1 MNSIVFASLKNTF
14 DKNPE
19 NHEMPL
25 EQFVE
30 FVCNTAK
37 RLSVDPNWTK
47 AEYDAAKI
55 KQRAIAPVGGRR
67 KDAILESSFVPFDFD
82 HLTREQYRT
91 VVRTFKSA
99 PFFNIMHTTASDGHA
114 CKNGD
119 RALRVLIPTATVF
132 SAADTWM
139 IQRVIMDELAL
150 PDSLRDHCTED
161 SNRMVYLPHRESKIT
176 VTEGRLLRPR
186 RYIARGEEMGLTK
199 RERKE
204 LVADEHGLNADI
216 AHFCEAELG
225 LDALSS
231 GRGYE
236 VPCPNEHL
244 HTGKGSTSIML
255 DGKEARFVCQH
266 TNNGACTELNRHQ
279 HLALRMCGLPD
290 ELNVDKHPISLATLR
305 KSLPDLPEEEIEEL
319 HRTEN
324 EESVSV
330 TVDDL
335 EDEEELPEPVKS
347 KFVVEGL
354 IDPDSIGAIYGES
367 GTYKSYAVL
376 GVMAASAA
384 GKRFAGGDT
393 SVAHHFYI
401 DGEGGSGTETRLRA
415 LAALY
420 GEGIRKYIHV
430 IDPSDIDPVNKTGE
444 LIRKIRGIAGDEPV
458 GLVAFDTLN
467 QAMAPYISKF
477 DEHSASTDNGMGRVV
492 AVLKQVKEGTKG
504 AVMVV
509 HHTPKG
515 GKSLRGSGA
524 LHGGIDW
531 ALLVERAADLRINIT
546 NTKQKH
552 GVQQR
557 PFGMA
562 LDVVQFDK
570 APPPKVYDA
579 DELDAPRLHG
589 ANDFQLFVPEVHR
602 APVLMPFAYQPFA
615 LTGNVAGSDG
625 DPDAEIHA
633 AIASV
638 LTDTPQTQKRIMDR
652 ANDVLQN
659 RRIGKNAIAG
669 HLQAMMGKGLCR
681 RSEDKPT
688 EWLRCE
694 YVPSDAPSNAAE
706 EDVIAAL
713 EERDRNNDGY
723 SASQLGV
730 ELSVCRSMVRS
741 GKIIN
746 AADADGYAVT
756 SRFKLKEKHGD
767 AQPPTRPDEEDEE

>member
-1 MNSIVFASLKNTF
+1 MNSIVFATLKNTF
-14 DKNPE
+14 DKNPV

-37 RLSVDPNWTK
+37 RLSVDPDWTK
-47 AEYDAAKI
+47 EEYDAAKI

-132 SAADTWM
+132 TTDDTWM
-139 IQRVIMDELAL
+139 IQRVIMDELGI
-150 PDSLRDHCTED
+150 DGELRDTCTD
-161 SNRMVYLPHRESKIT
+161 DPNRLLYLPHRESKIT

-255 DGKEARFVCQH
+255 DGKEVRFVCQH

-290 ELNVDKHPISLATLR
+290 ELNVDKHPISLSTIKAA
-305 KSLPDLPEEEIEEL
+305 LPDLPDEEIEEL

-324 EESVSV
+324 EESVTCSL
-330 TVDDL
+330 DDL
-335 EDEEELPEPVKS
+335 EDDEVAELPMPEKGEYI
-347 KFVVEGL
+347 VEGL
-354 IDPDSIGAIYGES
+354 FEPGKIGDIVAES
-367 GTYKSYAVL
+367 GHYKSFYVL

-384 GKRFAGGDT
+384 GVRFCGADT
-393 SVAHHFYI
+393 EVRHHFYI
-401 DGEGGSGTETRLRA
+401 YGEGGDTTISRVKALKATYGDAIDQYLHCRSVDDFNMDEGVTGIVKWIKETCN
-415 LAALY
+415 
-420 GEGIRKYIHV
+420 GEK
-430 IDPSDIDPVNKTGE
+430 
-444 LIRKIRGIAGDEPV
+444 A

-467 QAMAPYISKF
+467 ATF
-477 DEHSASTDNGMGRVV
+477 
-492 AVLKQVKEGTKG
+492 AVQVKDFSENSSGVDGMAGVNLRLKAIATATNSF
-504 AVMVV
+504 AVVV

-515 GKSLRGSGA
+515 GKKARGSGA
-524 LHGGIDW
+524 LYAGVDVELTI
-531 ALLVERAADLRINIT
+531 ERAGDCRINVH
-546 NTKQKH
+546 NTKHKEGEQ
-552 GVQQR
+552 
-557 PFGMA
+557 PSIGMA
-562 LDVVQFDK
+562 LALKEFAP
-570 APPPKVYDA
+570 APPPKEYKA
-579 DELDAPRLHG
+579 AEFDAPKLEG
-589 ANDFQLFVPEVHR
+589 VAEAKYFVPEKHKSL
-602 APVLMPFAYQPFA
+602 VLMPFGYEPFKVESNNETTA
-615 LTGNVAGSDG
+615 ARM
-625 DPDAEIHA
+625 DANMDKILDAISSAENPVGVDEI
-633 AIASV
+633 
-638 LTDTPQTQKRIMDR
+638 
-652 ANDVLQN
+652 
-659 RRIGKNAIAG
+659 
-669 HLQAMMGKGLCR
+669 
-681 RSEDKPT
+681 
-688 EWLRCE
+688 
-694 YVPSDAPSNAAE
+694 
-706 EDVIAAL
+706 
-713 EERDRNNDGY
+713 
-723 SASQLGV
+723 
-730 ELSVCRSMVRS
+730 
-741 GKIIN
+741 
-746 AADADGYAVT
+746 ADAIKSQHNGAVPDGLSSSSIKTRLNTLVARIVQDSDINLGELAPGDEHVISVPDKDYSLVITLGGKKNNKKLYAV
-756 SRFKLKEKHGD
+756 R
-767 AQPPTRPDEEDEE
+767 QRN